1 VEKQYRV
8 VQCNMTLLGGNR
20 SDRVT
25 IANVVVEVD
34 ATGIDKSEILRVLI
48 SMQPISSSESRS
60 K

>member
-1 VEKQYRV
+1 
-8 VQCNMTLLGGNR
+8 MTLLGGNR

-25 IANVVVEVD
+25 IANVVVEVS

-48 SMQPISSSESRS
+48 SMQPSSSSESRS